1 MAWQSDLIKYGLVV
15 GAVGVGGYFLVTRIR
30 SALGAPVDAVSA
42 AAEQAG
48 EALGGAG
55 EALGA
60 AAEATGEAIGGVPE
74 AVGSWAGNLAACPFC
89 NGLPNLLGT
98 SCEKCSEA
106 HQQNLPS
113 DSGQEIPQQ
122 QTPESA
128 SGTQNYIVEWPSGQI
143 ADVGLT
149 SEAAQYYRDTPGVK
163 VTKSDILGDIG
174 AWFRSDPLG
183 LQTAGDNIQTWAL
196 GGASTFTDWVFP
208 SSAPEQKVAEGQ
220 AFSLNTGYEV
230 AETGVNSTNA
240 QGTLNVGNKALDT
253 SAAPVNQVQE
263 KVNTVSGDGYS
274 RVHII
279 HNTSNDNFGSSTVPN
294 TTNPSVTE
302 TNTANTQFMSSSTGD
317 IVAPNITISQ
327 GRTNPRG
334 TPSSGTGGSSS
345 SGSGSSGSASSG
357 NSSSS
362 GSSTSGGST
371 TSSKSKS
378 GGSGSTSGGTSSSS
392 SSGTASSGNTSS
404 SSKGGF
410 GSKTGRRSG

>member
-1 MAWQSDLIKYGLVV
+1 MAWQSDVIKYGLVL

-74 AVGSWAGNLAACPFC
+74 AIGGWASNLASCPFC

-98 SCEKCSEA
+98 PCEKCTEA

-230 AETGVNSTNA
+230 AQTGVNSANA
-240 QGTLNVGNKALDT
+240 QGSLNVGNDALNT

-263 KVNTVSGDGYS
+263 KANTVSGDGYI
-274 RVHII
+274 RTHII
-279 HNTSNDNFGSSTVPN
+279 HNSSNANFGSSTVPN
-294 TTNPSVTE
+294 TSAPNVTE
-302 TNTANTQFMSSSTGD
+302 ANIANTQFMSSSVGAV
-317 IVAPNITISQ
+317 VAPHITISQ
-327 GRTNPRG
+327 GSSG
-334 TPSSGTGGSSS
+334 GSPSSGTGGSST
-345 SGSGSSGSASSG
+345 SGSQGSSSSG
-357 NSSSS
+357 NTSSS
-362 GSSTSGGST
+362 GSSTAGGST
-371 TSSKSKS
+371 TSSSGTT
-378 GGSGSTSGGTSSSS
+378 GGSGTTSGGTSSTS

-404 SSKGGF
+404 KGGF
-410 GSKTGRRSG
+410 GSTKGRRSG